1 MPVGCGPQYNC
12 DCKDCENPNFYPK
25 ARFVSEFGVQS
36 YPTLE
41 TLGLALAA
49 SDGYVDSGNMR
60 WRQRK
65 FSDAPSSV
73 FDWAGLHFRLAS
85 DCKWVTYRVWLVARL
100 HTDSYTPS

>member
-1 MPVGCGPQYNC
+1 MQYNC
-12 DCKDCENPNFYPK
+12 DCKDCENPNVYPK

-41 TLGLALAA
+41 TLGPALGAA
-49 SDGYVDSGNMR
+49 DSYVDSGNMR

-85 DCKWVTYRVWLVARL
+85 NCE
-100 HTDSYTPS
+100 